1 MKAGRT
7 GNTSVCKWVQWK
19 GTKWR
24 KIKLN
29 IPEIMT
35 VAPASITPLFG
46 RTQYLRGA
54 VVFTLKHTLLSEGFF
69 SLRLVVTTSVKGPEG
84 HKETN
89 KGMSFLVAFV
99 VWCCALEVKKY
110 VINVIFKLLL
120 LSWKYTRTM
129 RPPSESRIFPHYQPQ
144 NMLQQLQLNQ
154 LHAYREAS
162 EKERENLI
170 QRLTPPSSDNK
181 QTSVFQALISKESFK
196 LISGTLTGYNSIRPM
211 WLRQEIE

>member
-1 MKAGRT
+1 MKRDKVEENKTEHTRDNDRCSSIDYAAVWSYAVPARRSRLHFKTHSSVRRVLQFKVSGDNICKRT
-7 GNTSVCKWVQWK
+7 W
-19 GTKWR
+19 
-24 KIKLN
+24 
-29 IPEIMT
+29 
-35 VAPASITPLFG
+35 
-46 RTQYLRGA
+46 RTQRD
-54 VVFTLKHTLLSEGFF
+54 KQRHEF
-69 SLRLVVTTSVKGPEG
+69 SG
-84 HKETN
+84 N
-89 KGMSFLVAFV
+89 LVAFV